1 MSPSFLLRC
10 DRQEADVKR
19 PIGHLTP
26 TKATGNLGSSRDLSP
41 VAFPSVAQLKA
52 TLLSGICVSSSLCSI
67 RNHLAIVWKP
77 TPQQLDQMT
86 IASQSQIMQGNPGL

>member
-52 TLLSGICVSSSLCSI
+52 TLLVSRRITRVLCKSSLQQNLF
-67 RNHLAIVWKP
+67 RH
-77 TPQQLDQMT
+77 TPFRGCNFMKRCTCFLYLYPF
-86 IASQSQIMQGNPGL
+86 SP